1 MASNIPM
8 NPEMFRSACGQAGV
22 GLPFDTS
29 AAVLAETVQVSGKR
43 FANRI
48 VYQAMEGCDGTAEGA
63 PGELTRR
70 RYLRFARGG
79 AGLIWF
85 EATAV
90 VNEGRA
96 NPRQMFL
103 NENTLDAFRKIV
115 AEIKEACIKENGF
128 EPIVFCQLTHSGR
141 YSKPNGKPEPIIA

>member
-1 MASNIPM
+1 MQNVPTGREAFLAASA
-8 NPEMFRSACGQAGV
+8 EAGV
-22 GLPFDTS
+22 GLPFADS
-29 AAVLAETVQVSGKR
+29 ASLLTEKITIGKKN
-43 FANRI
+43 FSNRI
-48 VYQAMEGCDGTAEGA
+48 VYQAMEGCDGSPEGT

-103 NENTLDAFRKIV
+103 TEQTLDAFRRIV
-115 AEIKEACIKENGF
+115 AEIKETGIRENGF
-128 EPIVFCQLTHSGR
+128 EPVVICQLTHSGR
-141 YSKPNGKPEPIIA
+141 YSKPNGFPEPIIA